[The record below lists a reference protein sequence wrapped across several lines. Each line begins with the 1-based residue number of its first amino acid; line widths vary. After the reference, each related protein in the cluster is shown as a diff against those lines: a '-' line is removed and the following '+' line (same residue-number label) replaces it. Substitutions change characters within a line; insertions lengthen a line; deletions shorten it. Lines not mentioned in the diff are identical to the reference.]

1 MFRNIGKYIKSTYID
16 LRSKGIFQYV
26 GSNVLKI
33 FFIYGIIIGLL
44 FFIDAFI
51 FDFDRFFKD
60 VLESLPDHYVLPVY
74 FFSEST
80 LGLIPGEIL
89 VIWSLKYDRVLLFLL
104 MIGAISYAGG
114 VTAYGIGRVI
124 LKRPRIRKYIVMK
137 MERYIHFSRKWG
149 NAFIVVAA
157 LFPFSPF
164 PLVILALSLLHYP
177 IKSYLFFGLIR
188 IFRFLIQGILF
199 FNVLNI
205 DQWIF

>member
-1 MFRNIGKYIKSTYID
+1 
-16 LRSKGIFQYV
+16 
-26 GSNVLKI
+26 
-33 FFIYGIIIGLL
+33 
-44 FFIDAFI
+44 
-51 FDFDRFFKD
+51 
-60 VLESLPDHYVLPVY
+60 
-74 FFSEST
+74 
-80 LGLIPGEIL
+80 
-89 VIWSLKYDRVLLFLL
+89 